1 VILYEKNPT
10 LEIIANNKQS
20 LIIYPEKRNIT
31 TNLVGL
37 HQLSNARIAY
47 EAGLFL
53 SIPEAVIKQALL
65 HVDHPG
71 RLQYLR
77 ANILIDGAHNE
88 DGMRKLRQYL
98 E

>member
-1 VILYEKNPT
+1 MILYGPNPT
-10 LEIIANNKQS
+10 LEAIANERQS
-20 LIIYPEKRNIT
+20 PIIFPENRNIT
-31 TNLVGL
+31 TNLLGE

-47 EAGLFL
+47 EAGIFL
-53 SIPEAVIKQALL
+53 SIPESIIQDALT

-77 ANILIDGAHNE
+77 PNLLIDGAHNE
-88 DGMRKLRQYL
+88 DGMRKLKQYL